1 MNEGEQHATVMG
13 RKILKTISA
22 LEEVEQFEQ
31 IDTDIQIKAFLSDTR
46 ELLNQMIRI
55 VRPGFPVPWPAFR
68 SLPNLILDTRTPWVL
83 RSAISFDWFR
93 FRLMLNTQI
102 SQRWKSSPT

>member
-55 VRPGFPVPWPAFR
+55 VCPWSLVTLLVLPA
-68 SLPNLILDTRTPWVL
+68 
-83 RSAISFDWFR
+83 
-93 FRLMLNTQI
+93 
-102 SQRWKSSPT
+102 